1 MKPERYPLNIEVT
14 RDYLDYDSEGSPSAA
29 STAASASASASSFAA
44 SSERL
49 SACDSVDRA
58 LLLRAL
64 EHNFEELSDG
74 LLEHLNAHAP
84 LTSPAAGT
92 LWLAE
97 CALWLLGP
105 NATFGADM
113 HENATPCE
121 RGMLADCG
129 RPATSSSSSVPDAA
143 PAPLWWAL
151 CLALFPLSTAIGNL
165 LVIASIARSA
175 TLRNTL
181 TSWCVCVHYTV

>member
-14 RDYLDYDSEGSPSAA
+14 RDYLDSEGSPLAA
-29 STAASASASASSFAA
+29 STAASAAAPASSVAA
-44 SSERL
+44 SGTRL
-49 SACDSVDRA
+49 SACESVDRA

-64 EHNFEELSDG
+64 EHNFEELSDE
-74 LLEHLNAHAP
+74 LLELLSAHTTP
-84 LTSPAAGT
+84 SSPVAST
-92 LWLAE
+92 LWLTE

-105 NATFGADM
+105 NATFGDDM

-121 RGMLADCG
+121 RGLLADCG
-129 RPATSSSSSVPDAA
+129 RPATRSSSAAPDAP
-143 PAPLWWAL
+143 PAPFWWAL

-181 TSWCVCVHYTV
+181 TSWCAPVL